1 MASGHHTT
9 KQPQRIS
16 SIGVRSRRAL
26 ADGRR
31 VSEADL
37 RPAIYVRPYGLG
49 FHVVKNACNDQEY
62 VVADATGSVT
72 FSPGQTVALGS
83 FTGNPGEFILGKPPA
98 GYGGASGYAI
108 SAANF
113 PIRTST
119 PVVAPDGIAFF
130 YLDESHSVASS
141 YVAGQFSADLAETED
156 LGDALSAWSRMHQN
170 RYLVSR
176 SNSDANLIVVWDIA
190 LNTVATHE
198 VASEWALCGVGA
210 VGTTVYWVE
219 LEAAMHEGPPVG
231 RYIRLRSAGFDLESP
246 TTVAQRAVIYL
257 LGGTTPFAFST
268 SIPSGGL
275 GFYLNSS
282 AVILTFDLFPFGGE
296 GEIVGYGVRLPI
308 SGATAD
314 TLRERQF
321 ELFQVGFPGPGGA
334 LLMVD
339 GLPHSFPDD
348 EAGSATPI
356 WPDGEE
362 WQTLGSDETR
372 LVSILAGMERLAI
385 FESDALVIG
394 PLAVVEGTSP
404 PIRAEIGSH
413 PTHGQPDLFYV
424 LS

>member
-1 MASGHHTT
+1 
-9 KQPQRIS
+9 
-16 SIGVRSRRAL
+16 
-26 ADGRR
+26 
-31 VSEADL
+31 
-37 RPAIYVRPYGLG
+37 
-49 FHVVKNACNDQEY
+49 
-62 VVADATGSVT
+62 
-72 FSPGQTVALGS
+72 
-83 FTGNPGEFILGKPPA
+83 
-98 GYGGASGYAI
+98 
-108 SAANF
+108 
-113 PIRTST
+113 
-119 PVVAPDGIAFF
+119 
-130 YLDESHSVASS
+130 
-141 YVAGQFSADLAETED
+141 
-156 LGDALSAWSRMHQN
+156 MHQN

-198 VASEWALCGVGA
+198 VASEWVLCGVGA

-246 TTVAQRAVIYL
+246 TTVAQHAVVYL

-268 SIPSGGL
+268 SISSGGL

-282 AVILTFDLFPFGGE
+282 AVILTFDLFPSGGE

-334 LLMVD
+334 LLMVN

-348 EAGSATPI
+348 EAESATPI

-404 PIRAEIGSH
+404 PIRAEIGPH